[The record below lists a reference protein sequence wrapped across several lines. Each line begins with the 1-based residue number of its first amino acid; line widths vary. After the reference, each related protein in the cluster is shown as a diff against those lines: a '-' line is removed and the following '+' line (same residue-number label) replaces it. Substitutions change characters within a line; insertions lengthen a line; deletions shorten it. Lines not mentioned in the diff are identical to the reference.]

1 MATEYDYIGRG
12 ELFAALLTNGVPGG
26 YFSLGNCSKAS
37 FAIAED
43 SKELADYTS
52 LGGGTKN
59 KVTRIKSVELAV
71 TAHDLSP
78 DNLERALRGS
88 STVITS
94 ATVTDEVQTAYKGA
108 LVPYNYLPNVLKT
121 ITVKDSATGLITYTA
136 GSDYIVKSSGIFI
149 PATGS
154 TIVDAE
160 ALKITYTKLASNVV
174 EALTSAGTEY
184 AIIFQGMNEAQSGKV
199 VDIRAYRVKFSPT
212 SGLDAL
218 SDDFNKLELKG
229 TVLTDTTK
237 IGTGISQYFKVSL
250 ASELS
255 AA

>member
-1 MATEYDYIGRG
+1 MAKEYDYIGRG

-37 FAIAED
+37 FAITED

-78 DNLERALRGS
+78 ENLERALRGS
-88 STVITS
+88 STVIAS
-94 ATVTDEVQTAYKGA
+94 ATVTDEVQTAYKDA
-108 LVPYNYLPNVLKT
+108 LVPFNYLPNVLKT
-121 ITVKDSATGLITYTA
+121 ITVKDSATGLVTYVKDT
-136 GSDYIVKSSGIFI
+136 DYTIKSSGIYI
-149 PATGS
+149 ISTGA
-154 TIVDAE
+154 IADAE

-218 SDDFNKLELKG
+218 SDDFGKLELKG